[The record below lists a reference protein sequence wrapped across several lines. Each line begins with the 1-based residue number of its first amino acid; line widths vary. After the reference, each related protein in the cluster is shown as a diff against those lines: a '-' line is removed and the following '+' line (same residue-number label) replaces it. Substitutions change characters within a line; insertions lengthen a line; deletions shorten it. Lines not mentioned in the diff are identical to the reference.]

1 MTDRPR
7 PRRTRGATTP
17 HKKMDITHTDTNTRE
32 RMADIL
38 RDWLLLRSGGR
49 RPEWCYVFVAAVSF
63 LAATLTAA
71 NRVLFCAFGAICL
84 AIAAWLPLHRKT
96 TIRRMLDAIERAGSF
111 SEPTTARLT
120 DETMELVQGDSFR
133 MKKPWRA
140 FGNEFAFVPH
150 GLLVLTDGIF
160 SASIGN
166 ELVETAGR
174 EELAIVLERAGL
186 RPRKPGLSR
195 AEIVRAVLAAL
206 LGFLLACFL
215 LRD

>member
-1 MTDRPR
+1 
-7 PRRTRGATTP
+7 
-17 HKKMDITHTDTNTRE
+17 MDITHTDTNTRE

-38 RDWLLLRSGGR
+38 RDWLLLRTGGR

-63 LAATLTAA
+63 LAATLAAA

-84 AIAAWLPLHRKT
+84 AIAAWLPFHRKT
-96 TIRRMLDAIERAGSF
+96 TIRRMLDAIERAGAF

-174 EELAIVLERAGL
+174 EELAAVLERAGL

-195 AEIVRAVLAAL
+195 VGTQNTSAEAVNGTDIGTVHFIQHLQPVL
-206 LGFLLACFL
+206 FFLQIPS
-215 LRD
+215 